1 MWATVQKCEATEH
14 VFSHLKNTRQVFSLA
29 TLLLWSLNLRGFVQ
43 SGSRNQSAA
52 VFMTFNYVP
61 DNSRNLVLMEHFCC
75 SAVHTG
81 AWVFF
86 LHTGWQHTVVRCIV
100 LWHRSMYS
108 QQWLRIHFIAAFLF
122 AIWANYNIKKRRNP
136 SGAHLQDQTGRDF
149 QINLNCHFTCGNHVL
164 PTSSRWICRH
174 ILEWF
179 HFSQSAWN
187 LFYSITKYPSFPPHL
202 SMYRWLTELMEQ
214 LGLSGAKVYREL
226 KWNQNRPQKVPSF
239 KITMAFGRLH
249 KLQELAM

>member
-1 MWATVQKCEATEH
+1 MWSHWACVFTSKEHTASFLLGHTFIVVTEPQRVCAEWLQEPVSCSIH
-14 VFSHLKNTRQVFSLA
+14 DLQLCPRQFQEPCSDGA
-29 TLLLWSLNLRGFVQ
+29 LLL
-43 SGSRNQSAA
+43 
-52 VFMTFNYVP
+52 
-61 DNSRNLVLMEHFCC
+61 FCC
-75 SAVHTG
+75 AYWCLSLLFTH
-81 AWVFF
+81 W
-86 LHTGWQHTVVRCIV
+86 WKHTVVRCIV

-174 ILEWF
+174 VLEWF

-187 LFYSITKYPSFPPHL
+187 LFYSITKYPSFPPHP

-226 KWNQNRPQKVPSF
+226 KWNQTRHQKVPSF

>member
-29 TLLLWSLNLRGFVQ
+29 TLLLWSLSLRGFVQ

-61 DNSRNLVLMEHFCC
+61 DNSWNLVPMEHFCY

-81 AWVFF
+81 AWDFF
-86 LHTGWQHTVVRCIV
+86 LHTRWKHTVVRCSV

-108 QQWLRIHFIAAFLF
+108 QQSIRIHFIPAFRF
-122 AIWANYNIKKRRNP
+122 AIWANYNIKKHRNP

-149 QINLNCHFTCGNHVL
+149 QINLNCYFTCGNHVL
-164 PTSSRWICRH
+164 PTSSRWICQH
-174 ILEWF
+174 ILELF
-179 HFSQSAWN
+179 HLRQSAWN
-187 LFYSITKYPSFPPHL
+187 LFYSITKYPPSLPNHPCIIDWL
-202 SMYRWLTELMEQ
+202 SWWSSLDF
-214 LGLSGAKVYREL
+214 SGAKVYREL
-226 KWNQNRPQKVPSF
+226 KWNQTRCQKVPSF
-239 KITMAFGRLH
+239 KITMAFGRLQ
-249 KLQELAM
+249 KLKDLAM